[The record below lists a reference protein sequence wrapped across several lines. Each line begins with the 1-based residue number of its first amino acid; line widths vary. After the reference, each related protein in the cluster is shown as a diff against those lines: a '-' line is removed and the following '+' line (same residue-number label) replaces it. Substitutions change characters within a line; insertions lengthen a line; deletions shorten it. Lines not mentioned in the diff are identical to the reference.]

1 MQIVVLWRGLSL
13 KEHKMKSAA
22 GLAVTMAAVC
32 SISTADAQTPRTYQA
47 SQIRDNCVRSYSDGA
62 FCNTVLGMVQSR
74 YGNTVTMMQW
84 NAQVGVYRHKK
95 RQGKL

>member
-1 MQIVVLWRGLSL
+1 MRLAI
-13 KEHKMKSAA
+13 
-22 GLAVTMAAVC
+22 GLAVTIAAVC
-32 SISTADAQTPRTYQA
+32 GISTADAQTPRIYQA
-47 SQIRDNCVRSYSDGA
+47 SQIRDNCLRTYSEPG

-74 YGNTVTMMQW
+74 YGNTVTIMQW